1 MADVLTHN
9 IDQIVNRLTTFQRTA
24 LPKATR
30 RTVSQLGFD
39 LARKDL
45 PQYMKAVFDN
55 PVPFTLN
62 SLKHPTGYK
71 VVSNY
76 EVQLNF
82 RQNVPKG
89 NDPARYLYPVAK
101 TGGASKKVA
110 YETKF
115 SRYLHKAGI
124 VPNNRWPIPK
134 KENLNKNSYGNVS
147 QGEYSKVWRG
157 LQTTKGAGKTGR
169 GFRYFSIPDN
179 RNRANI
185 MARQGSLFDLK
196 PGIYR
201 VRGRGA
207 GGVQLLFT
215 YAKQQPRVPQIFDY
229 KGFVQK
235 NVRFRIGPMLS
246 QNLKAFI

>member
-9 IDQIVNRLTTFQRTA
+9 IDQIVNRLTTLQRVD

-30 RTVSQLGFD
+30 RTVNQLGFD
-39 LARKDL
+39 LARRDL
-45 PQYMKAVFDN
+45 PQYMRAVFDRPN
-55 PVPFTLN
+55 LFTQR
-62 SLKHPTGYK
+62 SVRYD

-76 EVQLNF
+76 EVQLSF
-82 RQNVPKG
+82 KQNVGKG
-89 NDPARYLYPVAK
+89 NDPARYLFPVAK
-101 TGGASKKVA
+101 TGGAGKKPA

-124 VPNNRWPIPK
+124 VPQDRYPIPK
-134 KENLNKNSYGNVS
+134 KQNLNKNSYGKVS

-157 LQTTKGAGKTGR
+157 LQTTKGAGKTG
-169 GFRYFSIPDN
+169 GGYRYFSVPDN

-201 VRGRGA
+201 VRGRGK

-215 YAKQQPRVPQIFDY
+215 YAKQQPMVPQIFDY

-235 NVRFRIGPMLS
+235 NIRFRIGPMLS
-246 QNLKAFI
+246 QNLR

>member
-9 IDQIVNRLTTFQRTA
+9 IDQIVNRLTTLQRVD

-30 RTVSQLGFD
+30 RTVNDLGFD

-45 PQYMKAVFDN
+45 PQYMRAVFDN
-55 PVPFTLN
+55 PVPFTQRSVL
-62 SLKHPTGYK
+62 YK

-76 EVQLNF
+76 EVQLTF
-82 RQNVPKG
+82 KQNVGKG

-101 TGGASKKVA
+101 TGGADKKVA

-115 SRYLHKAGI
+115 TRYVHKAGI
-124 VPNNRWPIPK
+124 VPSNRWPVPV

-157 LQTTKGAGKTGR
+157 LQTTKGAGKTGS
-169 GFRYFSIPDN
+169 GYRYFSIPDN
-179 RNRANI
+179 RNRPNI
-185 MARQGSLFDLK
+185 MTKQMSLFGPK

-207 GGVQLLFT
+207 GGLQLLFT
-215 YAKQQPRVPQIFDY
+215 YAKEQPRVPQIFDY
-229 KGFVQK
+229 KSFVAK
-235 NVRFRIGPMLS
+235 NIRFRIGPMLS
-246 QNLKAFI
+246 QNLR

>member
-9 IDQIVNRLTTFQRTA
+9 IDQIVNRLTTLQRVD

-30 RTVSQLGFD
+30 RTVNQLGFD
-39 LARKDL
+39 LARRDL
-45 PQYMKAVFDN
+45 PQYMRAVFDRPN
-55 PVPFTLN
+55 NFTQRSVLYN
-62 SLKHPTGYK
+62 

-76 EVQLNF
+76 EVQLSF
-82 RQNVPKG
+82 KQNVGKG

-101 TGGASKKVA
+101 TGGAGKKPA

-124 VPNNRWPIPK
+124 VPSHRYPVPK
-134 KENLNKNSYGNVS
+134 KQNLNKNSYGKVS

-157 LQTTKGAGKTGR
+157 LQTTKGAGKTG
-169 GFRYFSIPDN
+169 GGYRYFSIPDN
-179 RNRANI
+179 RNRSNI

-215 YAKQQPRVPQIFDY
+215 YAKRQPMVPQIFDY
-229 KGFVQK
+229 KGFVSK
-235 NVRFRIGPMLS
+235 NIRFRIGPMLS
-246 QNLKAFI
+246 QNLR

>member
-9 IDQIVNRLTTFQRTA
+9 IDQIVSRLTAFQRTA
-24 LPKATR
+24 LPKAAR
-30 RTVSQLGFD
+30 RTVNQLGFD
-39 LARKDL
+39 LARRDL
-45 PQYMKAVFDN
+45 PQYMRAVFDRPN
-55 PVPFTLN
+55 QFTQR
-62 SLKHPTGYK
+62 SVRYD

-76 EVQLNF
+76 EVQLSF
-82 RQNVPKG
+82 RQNVGKG

-101 TGGASKKVA
+101 TGGASKKPA

-124 VPNNRWPIPK
+124 VPNNRWPVPV
-134 KENLNKNSYGNVS
+134 KENLNKNSYGKVS

-157 LQTTKGAGKTGR
+157 LQTTKGAGKTG
-169 GFRYFSIPDN
+169 GGYRYFSVPDN

-201 VRGRGA
+201 VRGRGK

-215 YAKQQPRVPQIFDY
+215 YAKQQPMVPQLFDY
-229 KGFVQK
+229 KNFVQK
-235 NVRFRIGPMLS
+235 NIRFRIGPMLS

>member
-9 IDQIVNRLTTFQRTA
+9 IDQIVNRLTAFQRTA
-24 LPKATR
+24 LPKAAR

-45 PQYMKAVFDN
+45 PQYMSAVFDN

-82 RQNVPKG
+82 RQNVSKG
-89 NDPARYLYPVAK
+89 NDPARYLEPVAK
-101 TGGASKKVA
+101 TGGAGKKPV
-110 YETKF
+110 YQTKF
-115 SRYLHKAGI
+115 TRYLHAAGI
-124 VPNNRWPIPK
+124 APRNFHPVPFK
-134 KENLNKNSYGNVS
+134 ANLSKNSYGNVS

-169 GFRYFSIPDN
+169 GFRYFSKPTTATAHSFALAKEACSIC
-179 RNRANI
+179 R
-185 MARQGSLFDLK
+185 MAS
-196 PGIYR
+196 IAS
-201 VRGRGA
+201 GRGA
-207 GGVQLLFT
+207 SGAAAVHLRQAA
-215 YAKQQPRVPQIFDY
+215 AKGLADLRLQR
-229 KGFVQK
+229 
-235 NVRFRIGPMLS
+235 LC
-246 QNLKAFI
+246 

>member
-9 IDQIVNRLTTFQRTA
+9 IDQIVNRLTTLQRVD

-30 RTVSQLGFD
+30 RTVNQLGFD
-39 LARKDL
+39 LARRDL
-45 PQYMKAVFDN
+45 PQYMRAVFDRPN
-55 PVPFTLN
+55 SFTQRSVLYN
-62 SLKHPTGYK
+62 

-76 EVQLNF
+76 EVQLSF
-82 RQNVPKG
+82 KQNVGKG

-101 TGGASKKVA
+101 TGGVGKKPA

-124 VPNNRWPIPK
+124 VPQDRYPIPK
-134 KENLNKNSYGNVS
+134 KENLNKNSYGKVS

-157 LQTTKGAGKTGR
+157 LQTTKGAGKTG
-169 GFRYFSIPDN
+169 GGYRYFSIPDN
-179 RNRANI
+179 RNRPNI
-185 MARQGSLFDLK
+185 MARQGSVFDLK

-201 VRGRGA
+201 VRGRGK

-215 YAKQQPRVPQIFDY
+215 YAKQKPMVPQIFDY

-235 NVRFRIGPMLS
+235 NIRFRIGPMLS
-246 QNLKAFI
+246 QNLR

>member
-45 PQYMKAVFDN
+45 PQYMKAVFDD

-71 VVSNY
+71 VVSDY
-76 EVQLNF
+76 EVHLNF
-82 RQNVPKG
+82 RQNVGKG

-101 TGGASKKVA
+101 TGGAGKKPA

-124 VPNNRWPIPK
+124 VPHNRYPIPK

-157 LQTTKGAGKTGR
+157 LQSTKGAGKTGR
-169 GFRYFSIPDN
+169 GYRYFSIPDN
-179 RNRANI
+179 RNRPNI
-185 MARQGSLFDLK
+185 MSRQGSLFDLK

-215 YAKQQPRVPQIFDY
+215 YAKRQPMVPQIFDY

-235 NVRFRIGPMLS
+235 NIRFRIGPMLS
-246 QNLKAFI
+246 QNLR

>member
-9 IDQIVNRLTTFQRTA
+9 IDQIVNRLTTLQRVD

-30 RTVSQLGFD
+30 RTVNQLGFD
-39 LARKDL
+39 LARRDL
-45 PQYMKAVFDN
+45 PQYMRAVFDRPN
-55 PVPFTLN
+55 TFTQRSVLYN
-62 SLKHPTGYK
+62 

-76 EVQLNF
+76 EVQLSF
-82 RQNVPKG
+82 KQNVGKG

-101 TGGASKKVA
+101 TGGAGKKPA

-124 VPNNRWPIPK
+124 VPSHRYPVPK
-134 KENLNKNSYGNVS
+134 KENLNKNSYGKVS

-157 LQTTKGAGKTGR
+157 LQSTKGAGKTG
-169 GFRYFSIPDN
+169 GGYRYFSIPDN
-179 RNRANI
+179 RNRSNI

-215 YAKQQPRVPQIFDY
+215 YAKRQPMVPQIFDY
-229 KGFVQK
+229 KGFVSK
-235 NVRFRIGPMLS
+235 NIRFRIGPMLS
-246 QNLKAFI
+246 QNLR

>member
-9 IDQIVNRLTTFQRTA
+9 IDQIVNRLTTFERVD

-30 RTVSQLGFD
+30 RTVNQLGFD
-39 LARKDL
+39 LAKRYL
-45 PQYMKAVFDN
+45 PGYMKTVFESPN
-55 PVPFTLN
+55 NLTMRSV
-62 SLKHPTGYK
+62 SYK
-71 VVSNY
+71 TVSNY
-76 EVQLNF
+76 EVQLSF
-82 RQNVPKG
+82 RQNIGKG

-101 TGGASKKVA
+101 TGGAGKKPA

-124 VPNNRWPIPK
+124 VPQDRYPIPK
-134 KENLNKNSYGNVS
+134 KENLNKNSYGKVS

-169 GFRYFSIPDN
+169 GFRYFSVPDN

-185 MARQGSLFDLK
+185 MARQGSFFDLS

-201 VRGRGA
+201 VKGRGA

-215 YAKQQPRVPQIFDY
+215 YAKAQPKVPQIFDY

-235 NVRFRIGPMLS
+235 TVAFRVEPMLRR
-246 QNLKAFI
+246 NLSVM

>member
-9 IDQIVNRLTTFQRTA
+9 IDQIVNRLTTLQRVD

-30 RTVSQLGFD
+30 RTVNQLGFD
-39 LARKDL
+39 LARRDL
-45 PQYMKAVFDN
+45 PQYMRAVFDRPN
-55 PVPFTLN
+55 NFTQRSVLYN
-62 SLKHPTGYK
+62 

-76 EVQLNF
+76 EVQLSF
-82 RQNVPKG
+82 KQNIGKG

-101 TGGASKKVA
+101 TGGAGKKPA

-124 VPNNRWPIPK
+124 VPSHRYPVPK
-134 KENLNKNSYGNVS
+134 KENLNKNSYGKVS

-157 LQTTKGAGKTGR
+157 LQTTKGAGKTG
-169 GFRYFSIPDN
+169 GGYRYFSIPDN
-179 RNRANI
+179 RNRSNI

-201 VRGRGA
+201 VRGRGK

-215 YAKQQPRVPQIFDY
+215 YAKQKPMVPQIFDY
-229 KGFVQK
+229 KGFVSK
-235 NVRFRIGPMLS
+235 NIRFRIGPMLS
-246 QNLKAFI
+246 QNLR

>member
-9 IDQIVNRLTTFQRTA
+9 IDQIVNRLTTLQRVD

-30 RTVSQLGFD
+30 RTVNQLGFD
-39 LARKDL
+39 LARRDL
-45 PQYMKAVFDN
+45 PQYMRAVFDRPN
-55 PVPFTLN
+55 NFTQRSVLYN
-62 SLKHPTGYK
+62 

-76 EVQLNF
+76 EVQLSF
-82 RQNVPKG
+82 KQNIGKG

-101 TGGASKKVA
+101 TGGAGKKPA

-124 VPNNRWPIPK
+124 VPSHRYPVPK
-134 KENLNKNSYGNVS
+134 KENLNKNSYGKVS

-157 LQTTKGAGKTGR
+157 LQTTKGAGKTG
-169 GFRYFSIPDN
+169 GGYRYFSIPDN
-179 RNRANI
+179 RNRSNI

-215 YAKQQPRVPQIFDY
+215 YAKRQPMVPQIFDY

-235 NVRFRIGPMLS
+235 NIRFRIGPMLS
-246 QNLKAFI
+246 QNLR

>member
-9 IDQIVNRLTTFQRTA
+9 IDQIVNRLTTLQRVD

-30 RTVSQLGFD
+30 RTVNQLGFD
-39 LARKDL
+39 LARRDL
-45 PQYMKAVFDN
+45 PQYMRAVFDRPN
-55 PVPFTLN
+55 SFTQRSVLYN
-62 SLKHPTGYK
+62 

-76 EVQLNF
+76 EVQLSF
-82 RQNVPKG
+82 KQNVGKG

-101 TGGASKKVA
+101 TGGAGKKPA

-115 SRYLHKAGI
+115 TRYIHKAGI
-124 VPNNRWPIPK
+124 APNNRWPIPV
-134 KENLNKNSYGNVS
+134 KENLNKNSYGKVS

-157 LQTTKGAGKTGR
+157 LQSTKGAGKTG
-169 GFRYFSIPDN
+169 GGYRYFSIPDN
-179 RNRANI
+179 RNRPNI

-215 YAKQQPRVPQIFDY
+215 YAKRQPMVPQIFDY

-235 NVRFRIGPMLS
+235 NIRFRIGPMLS
-246 QNLKAFI
+246 QNLR

>member
-9 IDQIVNRLTTFQRTA
+9 IDQIVNRLTTLQRVD

-30 RTVSQLGFD
+30 RTVNQLGFD
-39 LARKDL
+39 LARRDL
-45 PQYMKAVFDN
+45 PQYMRAVFDRPN
-55 PVPFTLN
+55 NFTQRSVLYN
-62 SLKHPTGYK
+62 

-76 EVQLNF
+76 EVQLSF
-82 RQNVPKG
+82 KQNVGKG

-101 TGGASKKVA
+101 TGGAGKKPA

-115 SRYLHKAGI
+115 T
-124 VPNNRWPIPK
+124 
-134 KENLNKNSYGNVS
+134 
-147 QGEYSKVWRG
+147 RG
-157 LQTTKGAGKTGR
+157 LQSTKGAGKTG
-169 GFRYFSIPDN
+169 GGYRYFSIPDN
-179 RNRANI
+179 RNRPNI

-215 YAKQQPRVPQIFDY
+215 YAKRQPMVPQIFDY

-235 NVRFRIGPMLS
+235 NIRFRIGPMLS
-246 QNLKAFI
+246 QNLR